1 MNDIGLTL
9 DHVQMPA
16 RDPEGLAAWYAQT
29 FGLRAQQNRVYGS
42 DFLIVFLPGT
52 PVQRSP
58 ELHFGLN
65 VGNMRALAAWA
76 EKLGSPLISGKTEYA
91 SVYAHDPEGN
101 GVELYCLAN
110 A

>member
-1 MNDIGLTL
+1 MDEIGLTL

-16 RDPEGLAAWYAQT
+16 RDPEGLAAWYAKT
-29 FGLRAQQNRVYGS
+29 FGLRAQKNRVYGS
-42 DFLIVFLPGT
+42 DFLIVFQPGT
-52 PVQRSP
+52 PVERSP

-65 VGNMRALAAWA
+65 VGNMKTLAAWA
-76 EKLGSPLISGKTEYA
+76 EKLGSPLSSGKTEYA
-91 SVYAHDPEGN
+91 AVLVHDPEGN

>member
-16 RDPEGLAAWYAQT
+16 RDPDGLAAWYAQT
-29 FGLRAQQNRVYGS
+29 FGLRAQNNRVYGA
-42 DFLIVFLPGT
+42 DFLIVFLPGA

-65 VGNMRALAAWA
+65 VGNMKALTAWA
-76 EKLGSPLISGKTEYA
+76 DKLDSPLISGKTEYA
-91 SVYAHDPEGN
+91 SVHVHDPEGN

-110 A
+110 T